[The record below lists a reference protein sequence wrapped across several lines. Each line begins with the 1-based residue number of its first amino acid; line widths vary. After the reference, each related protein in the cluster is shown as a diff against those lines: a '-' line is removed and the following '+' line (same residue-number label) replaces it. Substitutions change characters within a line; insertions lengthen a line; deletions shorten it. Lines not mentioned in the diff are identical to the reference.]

1 MNNKSNSL
9 NRSSVKEPAR
19 KRDSIDTEL
28 GVYFRLRSE
37 YRRAIAILSVTGPSD
52 GGAIVITA
60 LTVIW
65 HNSAVFQTIT
75 VSKMTNLLI
84 SDAWAQAG
92 GGGGS
97 SMFSLLPL
105 ALIFVLF
112 YFLLIRPQ
120 QKKKK
125 EHKDMVAAMKVGDEV
140 ATNGGLLGKV
150 TDLDDNLV
158 TLDVA
163 MGVNFQ
169 VQRHAIAQMVPK
181 GTFKELTGGGGK
193 KSKGSG
199 KKSKTSAN
207 DLSGQ
212 IVDTQFDNAT
222 EDATFEHPY
231 TEDATLELKEL
242 EATKKEIEEKI
253 KKVSVSEDEP
263 SGQIAEP
270 QSDNATDGDQS
281 KKLTINGVEW
291 KQWIRNLLFPFK

>member
-1 MNNKSNSL
+1 MK
-9 NRSSVKEPAR
+9 
-19 KRDSIDTEL
+19 
-28 GVYFRLRSE
+28 F
-37 YRRAIAILSVTGPSD
+37 
-52 GGAIVITA
+52 
-60 LTVIW
+60 
-65 HNSAVFQTIT
+65 
-75 VSKMTNLLI
+75 LI

-181 GTFKELTGGGGK
+181 GTFKELDGGGERKSKGSSK
-193 KSKGSG
+193 RSKGSG
-199 KKSKTSAN
+199 KKSKASAN
-207 DLSGQ
+207 DLSDQ
-212 IVDTQFDNAT
+212 IVDTQSDNA
-222 EDATFEHPY
+222 

-253 KKVSVSEDEP
+253 KKVSVSEDADVIVQGEDEP

-291 KQWIRNLLFPFK
+291 KQWIRNLLLPFK

>member
-1 MNNKSNSL
+1 MK
-9 NRSSVKEPAR
+9 
-19 KRDSIDTEL
+19 
-28 GVYFRLRSE
+28 F
-37 YRRAIAILSVTGPSD
+37 
-52 GGAIVITA
+52 
-60 LTVIW
+60 
-65 HNSAVFQTIT
+65 
-75 VSKMTNLLI
+75 LI

-181 GTFKELTGGGGK
+181 GTFKELDGGGEK
-193 KSKGSG
+193 KSKGSSKRSKGSG
-199 KKSKTSAN
+199 KKSKASAN

-212 IVDTQFDNAT
+212 IVDTQFGNA
-222 EDATFEHPY
+222 

-253 KKVSVSEDEP
+253 KKVSVSEDADVIVQGEDEP

-291 KQWIRNLLFPFK
+291 KQWIRNLLLPFK

>member
-1 MNNKSNSL
+1 
-9 NRSSVKEPAR
+9 
-19 KRDSIDTEL
+19 
-28 GVYFRLRSE
+28 
-37 YRRAIAILSVTGPSD
+37 
-52 GGAIVITA
+52 
-60 LTVIW
+60 
-65 HNSAVFQTIT
+65 
-75 VSKMTNLLI
+75 MTNLLI
-84 SDAWAQAG
+84 SDAWAQAS

-120 QKKKK
+120 QRRAKQ
-125 EHKDMVAAMKVGDEV
+125 HKQMVAAMKVGDEV

-150 TDLDDNLV
+150 TDLDDNMV

-163 MGVNFQ
+163 VGVNFQ

-181 GTFKELTGGGGK
+181 GTFKELDGGGERNSKGAGK
-193 KSKGSG
+193 RSKGSG
-199 KKSKTSAN
+199 KKSKASAN

-212 IVDTQFDNAT
+212 IVGIQSDNAT
-222 EDATFEHPY
+222 K
-231 TEDATLELKEL
+231 DATLELKEL
-242 EATKKEIEEKI
+242 EAAKKEIEEKI
-253 KKVSVSEDEP
+253 KKVSVSENTDVIVQGEDEP

-291 KQWIRNLLFPFK
+291 KQWIRNLLLPFK

>member
-1 MNNKSNSL
+1 MK
-9 NRSSVKEPAR
+9 
-19 KRDSIDTEL
+19 
-28 GVYFRLRSE
+28 F
-37 YRRAIAILSVTGPSD
+37 
-52 GGAIVITA
+52 
-60 LTVIW
+60 
-65 HNSAVFQTIT
+65 
-75 VSKMTNLLI
+75 LI

-181 GTFKELTGGGGK
+181 GTFKELDGGGEK
-193 KSKGSG
+193 KSKGSSKRSKGSG
-199 KKSKTSAN
+199 KKSKASAN

-212 IVDTQFDNAT
+212 IVDTQSDNA
-222 EDATFEHPY
+222 

-253 KKVSVSEDEP
+253 KKVSVSEDADVIVQGEDEP
-263 SGQIAEP
+263 SGQIADP

-291 KQWIRNLLFPFK
+291 KQWIRNLLLPFK

>member
-1 MNNKSNSL
+1 MGS
-9 NRSSVKEPAR
+9 EMCI
-19 KRDSIDTEL
+19 RD
-28 GVYFRLRSE
+28 R
-37 YRRAIAILSVTGPSD
+37 
-52 GGAIVITA
+52 
-60 LTVIW
+60 
-65 HNSAVFQTIT
+65 FQTM
-75 VSKMTNLLI
+75 KFLI

-181 GTFKELTGGGGK
+181 GTFRELDSGGEK
-193 KSKGSG
+193 KSKGSSKRSKGSG
-199 KKSKTSAN
+199 KKSKASAN

-212 IVDTQFDNAT
+212 IVDTQSDNAT
-222 EDATFEHPY
+222 EDLSLIH
-231 TEDATLELKEL
+231 
-242 EATKKEIEEKI
+242 I
-253 KKVSVSEDEP
+253 
-263 SGQIAEP
+263 
-270 QSDNATDGDQS
+270 
-281 KKLTINGVEW
+281 
-291 KQWIRNLLFPFK
+291 

>member
-1 MNNKSNSL
+1 MMRFL
-9 NRSSVKEPAR
+9 
-19 KRDSIDTEL
+19 
-28 GVYFRLRSE
+28 
-37 YRRAIAILSVTGPSD
+37 IA
-52 GGAIVITA
+52 
-60 LTVIW
+60 
-65 HNSAVFQTIT
+65 
-75 VSKMTNLLI
+75 
-84 SDAWAQAG
+84 DAWAQVG
-92 GGGGS
+92 EGGGS
-97 SMFSLLPL
+97 SLLSFLPL
-105 ALIFVLF
+105 VLIFGLF

-140 ATNGGLLGKV
+140 ATSDGLLGKV
-150 TDLDDNLV
+150 TALDDNFV
-158 TLDVA
+158 TIDVA
-163 MGVNFQ
+163 QGVSIKSVNVQ
-169 VQRHAIAQMVPK
+169 VQRHAIALMVPK

-212 IVDTQFDNAT
+212 IVDTQSDNA
-222 EDATFEHPY
+222 

-253 KKVSVSEDEP
+253 KKVSVSEDADVIVQGEDEP

-291 KQWIRNLLFPFK
+291 KQWIRNLLLPFK

>member
-1 MNNKSNSL
+1 
-9 NRSSVKEPAR
+9 
-19 KRDSIDTEL
+19 
-28 GVYFRLRSE
+28 
-37 YRRAIAILSVTGPSD
+37 
-52 GGAIVITA
+52 
-60 LTVIW
+60 
-65 HNSAVFQTIT
+65 
-75 VSKMTNLLI
+75 MTNLLI

-97 SMFSLLPL
+97 SLFSMLPL

-150 TDLDDNLV
+150 TDLNDNLV

-169 VQRHAIAQMVPK
+169 IQRHAIAQMVPK
-181 GTFKELTGGGGK
+181 GTFKELDGSGGK
-193 KSKGSG
+193 QSKGSSKRSKGSG
-199 KKSKTSAN
+199 KKSKAPAN

-212 IVDTQFDNAT
+212 IVDTQSGNAT
-222 EDATFEHPY
+222 EDATFENHY
-231 TEDATLELKEL
+231 TEDATLELNEL

-253 KKVSVSEDEP
+253 KKVSVSEDTNVIVQGEDEP

-291 KQWIRNLLFPFK
+291 KQWIRNLLLPFK

>member
-1 MNNKSNSL
+1 MMRFL
-9 NRSSVKEPAR
+9 
-19 KRDSIDTEL
+19 
-28 GVYFRLRSE
+28 
-37 YRRAIAILSVTGPSD
+37 IA
-52 GGAIVITA
+52 
-60 LTVIW
+60 
-65 HNSAVFQTIT
+65 
-75 VSKMTNLLI
+75 
-84 SDAWAQAG
+84 DAWAQGAG
-92 GGGGS
+92 GGDS
-97 SMFSLLPL
+97 SLFSFLPL
-105 ALIFVLF
+105 VLIFGLF

-181 GTFKELTGGGGK
+181 GTFKELDGGGEK
-193 KSKGSG
+193 KSKGSSKRSKGSG
-199 KKSKTSAN
+199 KKSKASAN

-212 IVDTQFDNAT
+212 IVDTQSDNA
-222 EDATFEHPY
+222 

-253 KKVSVSEDEP
+253 KKVSVSEDADVIVQGEDEP

-291 KQWIRNLLFPFK
+291 KQWIRNLLLPFK

>member
-1 MNNKSNSL
+1 MK
-9 NRSSVKEPAR
+9 
-19 KRDSIDTEL
+19 
-28 GVYFRLRSE
+28 F
-37 YRRAIAILSVTGPSD
+37 
-52 GGAIVITA
+52 
-60 LTVIW
+60 
-65 HNSAVFQTIT
+65 
-75 VSKMTNLLI
+75 LI

-92 GGGGS
+92 GGDGS
-97 SMFSLLPL
+97 SLFSLLPL

-125 EHKDMVAAMKVGDEV
+125 EHKNMVAAMKVGDEV

-181 GTFKELTGGGGK
+181 GTFKELAGGGERKSKGSSK
-193 KSKGSG
+193 RSKGSG
-199 KKSKTSAN
+199 KKSKASAN

-212 IVDTQFDNAT
+212 IVDTQSDNA
-222 EDATFEHPY
+222 

-242 EATKKEIEEKI
+242 EATKKEIEGRI
-253 KKVSVSEDEP
+253 KKVSVSEDADAIVQGEDEP
-263 SGQIAEP
+263 SGQIVEP
-270 QSDNATDGDQS
+270 QSDNATYGDQS

-291 KQWIRNLLFPFK
+291 KQWIRNLLLPFK

>member
-1 MNNKSNSL
+1 
-9 NRSSVKEPAR
+9 
-19 KRDSIDTEL
+19 
-28 GVYFRLRSE
+28 
-37 YRRAIAILSVTGPSD
+37 
-52 GGAIVITA
+52 
-60 LTVIW
+60 
-65 HNSAVFQTIT
+65 
-75 VSKMTNLLI
+75 MTNLLI

-120 QKKKK
+120 QKRKK
-125 EHKDMVAAMKVGDEV
+125 EHKGMIAAMKVGDEV

-150 TDLDDNLV
+150 TDLDDNMV

-163 MGVNFQ
+163 VGVNFQ
-169 VQRHAIAQMVPK
+169 VQRHAIAQMVPR
-181 GTFKELTGGGGK
+181 GTLKELDSGRESNSKGAGK
-193 KSKGSG
+193 RSKGSG
-199 KKSKTSAN
+199 KKSKASAN

-212 IVDTQFDNAT
+212 IIDIQSDNA
-222 EDATFEHPY
+222 

-242 EATKKEIEEKI
+242 EAAKKEIEEKI
-253 KKVSVSEDEP
+253 KKVSVSEDADVIVQGEDEP

-281 KKLTINGVEW
+281 KNFTINGVEW
-291 KQWIRNLLFPFK
+291 KQWIRNLLLPFK

>member
-1 MNNKSNSL
+1 
-9 NRSSVKEPAR
+9 
-19 KRDSIDTEL
+19 
-28 GVYFRLRSE
+28 
-37 YRRAIAILSVTGPSD
+37 
-52 GGAIVITA
+52 
-60 LTVIW
+60 
-65 HNSAVFQTIT
+65 
-75 VSKMTNLLI
+75 MTNLLI

-97 SMFSLLPL
+97 SLFSMLPL

-125 EHKDMVAAMKVGDEV
+125 EHKGMVAAMKVGDEV

-181 GTFKELTGGGGK
+181 GTFKELDGGGERKSKGSSK
-193 KSKGSG
+193 RSKGSG
-199 KKSKTSAN
+199 KKSKASAN

-212 IVDTQFDNAT
+212 IVDTQSDNA
-222 EDATFEHPY
+222 

-253 KKVSVSEDEP
+253 KKVSVREDVGAIVQAEDEP
-263 SGQIAEP
+263 SGQSAEP
-270 QSDNATDGDQS
+270 QSDKSTDGDQS

>member
-1 MNNKSNSL
+1 MK
-9 NRSSVKEPAR
+9 
-19 KRDSIDTEL
+19 
-28 GVYFRLRSE
+28 F
-37 YRRAIAILSVTGPSD
+37 
-52 GGAIVITA
+52 
-60 LTVIW
+60 
-65 HNSAVFQTIT
+65 
-75 VSKMTNLLI
+75 LI

-181 GTFKELTGGGGK
+181 GTFKELEGGGERKSKGSSK
-193 KSKGSG
+193 RSKGSG
-199 KKSKTSAN
+199 KKSKASAN

-212 IVDTQFDNAT
+212 IVDIQSDNA
-222 EDATFEHPY
+222 

-242 EATKKEIEEKI
+242 EAAKKEIEEKI
-253 KKVSVSEDEP
+253 KKVSVSEDADAIVQGEDEP
-263 SGQIAEP
+263 SGQIVES

-281 KKLTINGVEW
+281 KKFTINGVEW
-291 KQWIRNLLFPFK
+291 KQWIRNLLLPFK

>member
-1 MNNKSNSL
+1 MK
-9 NRSSVKEPAR
+9 
-19 KRDSIDTEL
+19 
-28 GVYFRLRSE
+28 
-37 YRRAIAILSVTGPSD
+37 
-52 GGAIVITA
+52 
-60 LTVIW
+60 
-65 HNSAVFQTIT
+65 
-75 VSKMTNLLI
+75 LLI
-84 SDAWAQAG
+84 SDAWAQAD

-158 TLDVA
+158 TIDVA

-181 GTFKELTGGGGK
+181 GTFKELDGGGEK
-193 KSKGSG
+193 KSKGSSKRSKGVG
-199 KKSKTSAN
+199 KKSKASAN

-212 IVDTQFDNAT
+212 IIDTQSDNA
-222 EDATFEHPY
+222 

-242 EATKKEIEEKI
+242 EAKKKEIEEKI
-253 KKVSVSEDEP
+253 ERVSVSEDADAIVRGEDEP
-263 SGQIAEP
+263 SGQFSEP

-291 KQWIRNLLFPFK
+291 KQWIKNLLLPFR

>member
-1 MNNKSNSL
+1 
-9 NRSSVKEPAR
+9 
-19 KRDSIDTEL
+19 
-28 GVYFRLRSE
+28 
-37 YRRAIAILSVTGPSD
+37 
-52 GGAIVITA
+52 
-60 LTVIW
+60 
-65 HNSAVFQTIT
+65 
-75 VSKMTNLLI
+75 MTNLLI

-125 EHKDMVAAMKVGDEV
+125 EHKGMVAAMKVGDEV

-181 GTFKELTGGGGK
+181 GTFKELDGRGERNSKGVGK
-193 KSKGSG
+193 RAKGSG
-199 KKSKTSAN
+199 KKSMASAN

-212 IVDTQFDNAT
+212 IVDTQSDNA
-222 EDATFEHPY
+222 

-253 KKVSVSEDEP
+253 TKVAVSEDADVIVQGEDEP

-270 QSDNATDGDQS
+270 QSDNVTDGGKS

-291 KQWIRNLLFPFK
+291 KQWIRNLLLPFK

>member
-1 MNNKSNSL
+1 
-9 NRSSVKEPAR
+9 
-19 KRDSIDTEL
+19 
-28 GVYFRLRSE
+28 
-37 YRRAIAILSVTGPSD
+37 
-52 GGAIVITA
+52 
-60 LTVIW
+60 
-65 HNSAVFQTIT
+65 
-75 VSKMTNLLI
+75 MTNLLI

-97 SMFSLLPL
+97 SLFSMLPL

-181 GTFKELTGGGGK
+181 GTFKELDGGGEK
-193 KSKGSG
+193 KSKGSSKRSKGSG
-199 KKSKTSAN
+199 KKSKASAN
-207 DLSGQ
+207 ELSGQ
-212 IVDTQFDNAT
+212 IVDTQSDNA
-222 EDATFEHPY
+222 

-253 KKVSVSEDEP
+253 KKVPVSEDADVIVQGEDDP

-291 KQWIRNLLFPFK
+291 KQWIRNLLLPFK

>member
-1 MNNKSNSL
+1 M
-9 NRSSVKEPAR
+9 R
-19 KRDSIDTEL
+19 
-28 GVYFRLRSE
+28 F
-37 YRRAIAILSVTGPSD
+37 
-52 GGAIVITA
+52 
-60 LTVIW
+60 
-65 HNSAVFQTIT
+65 
-75 VSKMTNLLI
+75 LI
-84 SDAWAQAG
+84 SDAWAQAD

-97 SMFSLLPL
+97 SLFSMLPL

-181 GTFKELTGGGGK
+181 GTFKELDGGGEK
-193 KSKGSG
+193 KSKGSSKRSKGSG
-199 KKSKTSAN
+199 KKSKASAN

-212 IVDTQFDNAT
+212 IVDTQSDNA
-222 EDATFEHPY
+222 

-242 EATKKEIEEKI
+242 EATQKEIEDKI
-253 KKVSVSEDEP
+253 KKVSVSEDADVIVQGEDEP

-291 KQWIRNLLFPFK
+291 KQWIRNLLLPFK

>member
-1 MNNKSNSL
+1 
-9 NRSSVKEPAR
+9 
-19 KRDSIDTEL
+19 
-28 GVYFRLRSE
+28 
-37 YRRAIAILSVTGPSD
+37 
-52 GGAIVITA
+52 
-60 LTVIW
+60 
-65 HNSAVFQTIT
+65 
-75 VSKMTNLLI
+75 MTNLLI

-97 SMFSLLPL
+97 SLFSMLPL

-125 EHKDMVAAMKVGDEV
+125 EHKDMVATMKVGDEV

-181 GTFKELTGGGGK
+181 GTFKELDGGGEK
-193 KSKGSG
+193 KSKGSSKRSKGSG
-199 KKSKTSAN
+199 KKSKASAN

-212 IVDTQFDNAT
+212 IVDTQSDNAT
-222 EDATFEHPY
+222 EDATFENPY
-231 TEDATLELKEL
+231 PEDATLELKEL
-242 EATKKEIEEKI
+242 EVAKKEIEEKI
-253 KKVSVSEDEP
+253 KKVSAREDVDARVQTEDEP
-263 SGQIAEP
+263 SGQSAEP
-270 QSDNATDGDQS
+270 QSDKLTDGDQS
-281 KKLTINGVEW
+281 KILKINGVEW